1 MKNTLQQIF
10 HSGKFVVG
18 FCIFMFIVLTVI
30 IFPLFV
36 KTPPLGIISQSSI
49 QGSFLPPGIYV
60 NVYDSVGVAPY
71 TLLLD
76 DAAAK
81 RIASKL
87 SNDDRTAI
95 KEWLVKAEIPETQI
109 DTTDTESLLDLWTKN
124 YDPKKQIPG
133 MTFAKTRYYQ
143 RLNNSLQGLLSTEAL
158 TIAATDPVTGTLST
172 TDTVEQTDYVNV
184 SEVPNVRLLA
194 LGTDSFGRDVAPEL
208 VSATGTSLLIGLVA
222 GLIATTIGMVMGLT
236 AGYIGGVVDDV
247 IMFFTNIFTVIPSF
261 VLLILISY
269 SIGQEKRGPVVIA
282 VVIGF
287 TSWVWT
293 ARAVRSQVFSLRNR
307 DHVNLSKLSGHPV
320 ILIIVADILPYIASY
335 VVMALIL
342 QISSA
347 ILAEA
352 GLSIL
357 GLGPRTTEMPTLGLM
372 MNWAMIYQAHILG
385 KWWAIFPVLLT
396 IALITFSMNLMNTG
410 LDQVFNPALR
420 E

>member
-18 FCIFMFIVLTVI
+18 FCIFTFIVVTVI

-36 KTPPLGIISQSSI
+36 KTPPLQTISQSSV

-76 DAAAK
+76 DAASK
-81 RIASKL
+81 RVASKL
-87 SNDDRTAI
+87 NNDDRTAI
-95 KEWLVKAEIPETQI
+95 KEWLVKAGIPENQI

-124 YDPKKQIPG
+124 YDPKKEIPG

-143 RLNNSLQGLLSTEAL
+143 RLNASLQGLLSTEPL
-158 TIAATDPVTGTLST
+158 TIAASDPVTGTLST

-184 SEVPNVRLLA
+184 REVPNVRLLA

-222 GLIATTIGMVMGLT
+222 GLIATTIGMVMGLA

-293 ARAVRSQVFSLRNR
+293 ARAVRSQVISLRNR
-307 DHVNLSKLSGHPV
+307 DHVNLSKLSGHP
-320 ILIIVADILPYIASY
+320 IALIIFTDILPYIASY
-335 VVMALIL
+335 VFMALIL

-357 GLGPRTTEMPTLGLM
+357 GLGPKTTVTATLGLM
-372 MNWAMIYQAHILG
+372 MNWSLIYMAPSLG
-385 KWWAIFPVLLT
+385 KWWAYMPVIVV
-396 IALITFSMNLMNTG
+396 IALISFSLNLMNTG
-410 LDQVFNPALR
+410 LDQVYNPALR